1 MNEFPPI
8 RWHDLVALGLDEGA
22 AISNAGGIV
31 VDPPAHWLAGRVLSL
46 AMSSPPPQEGNAYC
60 RHVRDLVLAATDW
73 TQAADS
79 PLNET
84 QRAAWAAYR
93 QALRD
98 LPSVYSGEGPI
109 PWPQEPA

>member
-1 MNEFPPI
+1 MTFPPI
-8 RWHDLVALGLDEGA
+8 EYADLVALGMSPDAIITSEG
-22 AISNAGGIV
+22 GV
-31 VDPPAHWLAGRVLSL
+31 TVDPPANWLATRVISS
-46 AMSSPPPQEGNAYC
+46 AMSSTPPQDRPGYC

-79 PLNET
+79 PLAET

-109 PWPQEPA
+109 PWPVAP

>member
-8 RWHDLVALGLDEGA
+8 RWRDLVALGLDEGA
-22 AISNAGGIV
+22 AISNVGGV
-31 VDPPAHWLAGRVLSL
+31 VIDPPAHWLAGRVLSL

-60 RHVRDLVLAATDW
+60 RHLRDLVLVATDW

-79 PLNET
+79 PLSPE

-98 LPSVYSGEGPI
+98 LPSTYSGEGPI
-109 PWPQEPA
+109 PWPAEPA